1 MHAGMWEV
9 RHYSNSDLLMK
20 KMMQV
25 DAASAKNIGGAQ
37 LEISAKNNDFSGCH
51 ILFCVNSQQ
60 SYRFQI
66 ETENR

>member
-1 MHAGMWEV
+1 
-9 RHYSNSDLLMK
+9 MK

-25 DAASAKNIGGAQ
+25 DVTSAKKIGGAQ
-37 LEISAKNNDFSGCH
+37 LEISPKNRDFSSGN

-60 SYRFQI
+60 SYLFQI